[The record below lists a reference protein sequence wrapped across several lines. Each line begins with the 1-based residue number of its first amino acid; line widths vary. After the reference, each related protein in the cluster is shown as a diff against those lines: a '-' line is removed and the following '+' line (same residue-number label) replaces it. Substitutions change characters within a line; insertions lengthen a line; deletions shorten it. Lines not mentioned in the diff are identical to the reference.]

1 MTKRIIDIL
10 AIYFANKPVS
20 KVYEYG
26 SKSKGKGPAASDID
40 LLLELDQTRPVRIK
54 ISRMKSDLE
63 KLLNVNIDLITNDSV
78 STYLRSYIEQD
89 KLLVYKKDL

>member
-40 LLLELDQTRPVRIK
+40 LLLDGSNSPG
-54 ISRMKSDLE
+54 SDKNFEDE
-63 KLLNVNIDLITNDSV
+63 K
-78 STYLRSYIEQD
+78 
-89 KLLVYKKDL
+89 